1 MTLAL
6 HPTTALVFIWGQT
19 PMGPHLPVTA
29 RKTCGVCRYELIAG
43 WCSRCDLEENGVL
56 V

>member
-6 HPTTALVFIWGQT
+6 HPTSTMPYVWRGAYRPTHNQA
-19 PMGPHLPVTA
+19 PV
-29 RKTCGVCRYELIAG
+29 RPTCQVCRYELIAG